1 MTLQDTT
8 TTVGARPLAAR
19 PNRPA
24 LILAV
29 LSMSS
34 FLAQLDVWITNVGL
48 PSIGVGVGAKS
59 LSDLSWVLNGYA
71 IVYAALLVPAG
82 RLADRFGRKA
92 GFLVGLAVFGVASLG
107 AAFST
112 DIWVLVGFRVLQ
124 AV

>member
-1 MTLQDTT
+1 MTLQDTP
-8 TTVGARPLAAR
+8 TVVAGRRVAAP

-48 PSIGVGVGAKS
+48 PSIGLGVGAKS

-71 IVYAALLVPAG
+71 IVHAALLVPAG
-82 RLADRFGRKA
+82 RLADRFGRQA
-92 GFLVGLAVFGVASLG
+92 GCLLGLTGLGVARLG
-107 AAFST
+107 AVFST
-112 DIWVLVGFRVLQ
+112 DIWVLVGFRALQ
-124 AV
+124 A

>member
-8 TTVGARPLAAR
+8 TTTVGARRLAAP

-48 PSIGVGVGAKS
+48 PSIGQGVGAKS

-92 GFLVGLAVFGVASLG
+92 GFLIGLTVFGVASLG

-112 DIWVLVGFRVLQ
+112 DIWVLV
-124 AV
+124 A